1 MMKAGMRIRRP
12 LLAAFLVGI
21 AVLLLQ
27 ARESQP
33 ALAAHHIA
41 EISEVMSGFNGDP
54 NVQYVEIR
62 RIAIYQ
68 NVVAN
73 TRLTAFNPDGT
84 LAGVLLDPLG
94 STISLSAGNWIMGT
108 AAFEAASGI
117 SADFV
122 FSQGILPAAG
132 MVCWGAPNA
141 SAPLDPTTWDA
152 SDPNNYVD
160 CVSYGGASFT
170 GTNPMSSNPNAA
182 GAGDGTLSLTR
193 SVTSTAKLTNP
204 WRNSDDATDF
214 KLAAPSPRND
224 AGQTGTLT
232 KAGPTATPTIPI
244 TPPGPVG
251 GVSLDGGLR
260 ALSGD
265 SGGSLWLN
273 GWLLAAA
280 VAVAG
285 TVALCGTAWAA
296 VRRAQS

>member
-1 MMKAGMRIRRP
+1 M
-12 LLAAFLVGI
+12 
-21 AVLLLQ
+21 LLLQ

-54 NVQYVEIR
+54 NVQYVEIDR
-62 RIAIYQ
+62 LLAFPYQ

-73 TRLTAFNPDGT
+73 TRLTAFNADGS
-84 LAGVLLDPLG
+84 LSGVLLDPLG
-94 STISLSAGNWIMGT
+94 SNIGFTGGEWIMGT
-108 AAFEAASGI
+108 AAFEAAAGI
-117 SADFV
+117 SADFI
-122 FSQGILPAAG
+122 FAPGILPAAG
-132 MVCWGAPNA
+132 MVCWGAPDV
-141 SAPLDPTTWDA
+141 SAPLDPSTWDA

-170 GTNPMSSNPNAA
+170 GANPMSPNPHAA

-193 SVTSTAKLTNP
+193 SVTSTANLTNP

-214 KLAAPSPRND
+214 KLAAPSPTND
-224 AGQTGTLT
+224 AGEVGSLT
-232 KAGPTATPTIPI
+232 IVAP
-244 TPPGPVG
+244 PVG

-265 SGGSLWLN
+265 SSGSLWLN

-280 VAVAG
+280 VAAG
-285 TVALCGTAWAA
+285 SVALGGAAW
-296 VRRAQS
+296 RARQH